1 MGGGEGRRERSGNKG
16 REESREKNLGSC
28 PLGFYDLDQ
37 KANLRTST
45 NMGLIGHILNPS
57 TQEAEAEFDPT
68 LIYIVSLR
76 PDLDYMVGP
85 CLKKLN
91 NKKNVKVV

>member
-1 MGGGEGRRERSGNKG
+1 
-16 REESREKNLGSC
+16 
-28 PLGFYDLDQ
+28 
-37 KANLRTST
+37 
-45 NMGLIGHILNPS
+45 MGLIGHILNPS